1 MDPHWKP
8 QDPHSWRG
16 RNPSATDL
24 STCSKETQTLKV
36 VINNLHGIRDVWTVI
51 HTMSPLRITCC
62 KQNIRLK
69 WFQRPS
75 VLVVVTDLNCRFD
88 QNQGIWDFVCTETKA
103 LKMKHDCGDFK
114 RDQQILWYFR
124 HQGYSGLPL
133 AWTINQAAYLLTSKI
148 ELKWHSVQVLWK
160 DVTSTCPFLEEHVS
174 RIFGHDFWCPASLKP
189 ERTHREVNKV

>member
-1 MDPHWKP
+1 MYEQWFTQCHHWES
-8 QDPHSWRG
+8 HAANRTYAW
-16 RNPSATDL
+16 NE
-24 STCSKETQTLKV
+24 SKGQVCLLWSLTSIAGLTRTKV
-36 VINNLHGIRDVWTVI
+36 
-51 HTMSPLRITCC
+51 
-62 KQNIRLK
+62 
-69 WFQRPS
+69 F
-75 VLVVVTDLNCRFD
+75 
-88 QNQGIWDFVCTETKA
+88 WDFVGTETKA
-103 LKMKHDCGDFK
+103 LKMKYDCGDFK

-148 ELKWHSVQVLWK
+148 ELKWYSVQVLWK